1 MERTPAEMTKKVF
14 DYVIAKLKSGDLQPM
29 VCAKSVCVDAHFV
42 TPEEVGKEHIVWSH
56 GKVEK
61 TITLSEGMVLL
72 KTLDEN
78 GNPIVD
84 EAGHENV
91 YDMKASKFQ
100 KNYPTQ
106 VNGHYVKD
114 PYAEGSV
121 MLAVKLPDE
130 IVKDGITMLPPNWG
144 GYEGTLVKGGILMFP
159 FDPKRSLEGQI
170 WAYEQEGYDKL
181 DWYPNNESQTYSVC
195 DKNGTFENEALRKT
209 FNQTKEY
216 EGNPYKHSLKR
227 GE

>member
-78 GNPIVD
+78 GIQ
-84 EAGHENV
+84 
-91 YDMKASKFQ
+91 FQ
-100 KNYPTQ
+100 KKKQKIYF
-106 VNGHYVKD
+106 
-114 PYAEGSV
+114 
-121 MLAVKLPDE
+121 
-130 IVKDGITMLPPNWG
+130 I
-144 GYEGTLVKGGILMFP
+144 
-159 FDPKRSLEGQI
+159 
-170 WAYEQEGYDKL
+170 
-181 DWYPNNESQTYSVC
+181 
-195 DKNGTFENEALRKT
+195 ALKHIS
-209 FNQTKEY
+209 TK
-216 EGNPYKHSLKR
+216 
-227 GE
+227 